1 MKLIN
6 VTPALRAECK
16 VASRIMRANLASC
29 NDDYVIE
36 KFVQAYQCGK
46 PVFLSKCMQA
56 ALDCCVEGE
65 NLSREERNTIG
76 NLIVTLRELE
86 NREDD
91 K

>member
-1 MKLIN
+1 MRLID
-6 VTPALRAECK
+6 VTPALRTECEVVTRMMK
-16 VASRIMRANLASC
+16 ANLTSC

-36 KFVQAYQCGK
+36 KFVQAYQCGN
-46 PVFLSKCMQA
+46 PVFLSKRLEA

-65 NLSREERNTIG
+65 NLSREERNRIG
-76 NLIVTLRELE
+76 NLIATLRELE